1 MSHPMIGEQQE
12 SWLGYEAHVAR
23 QRGFKARRPSIP
35 LPFGALTAALLI
47 GIGLGAG
54 VATWLLTRRGDT

>member
-12 SWLGYEAHVAR
+12 TWLGYEAHVGR
-23 QRGFKARRPSIP
+23 QRGFKVRKPSVP
-35 LPFGALTAALLI
+35 LSFGPLTAAFLI

-54 VATWLLTRRGDT
+54 ATAWLLTRRGDT